1 VVGNVPGVEVP
12 LRHFM
17 PAKSSQQP
25 RDSAAA
31 IAIAIAI
38 THRSDLEGQGKSI
51 SCLSC
56 QDMGTNYPG

>member
-1 VVGNVPGVEVP
+1 MLAVEVP

-25 RDSAAA
+25 RDSAAD

-38 THRSDLEGQGKSI
+38 THRGDLEWQGESV
-51 SCLSC
+51 SCLSRRA
-56 QDMGTNYPG
+56 MGTDYPG

>member
-1 VVGNVPGVEVP
+1 MPPIEVP

-25 RDSAAA
+25 RHSAADID
-31 IAIAIAI
+31 IAIAIAV
-38 THRSDLEGQGKSI
+38 THRSDLEGQGKSV

-56 QDMGTNYPG
+56 

>member
-1 VVGNVPGVEVP
+1 
-12 LRHFM
+12 M

-25 RDSAAA
+25 RDSAAD

-38 THRSDLEGQGKSI
+38 THRSDLEGQGKSA

>member
-1 VVGNVPGVEVP
+1 MPAVEVP

-25 RDSAAA
+25 RDSAAAIA

>member
-1 VVGNVPGVEVP
+1 MPAVEVP

-25 RDSAAA
+25 RDSAAD

-38 THRSDLEGQGKSI
+38 THKGDLEGQG
-51 SCLSC
+51 
-56 QDMGTNYPG
+56 

>member
-1 VVGNVPGVEVP
+1 VVENVPGVEVP

-31 IAIAIAI
+31 IAIAI

-51 SCLSC
+51 SYLSC
-56 QDMGTNYPG
+56 QEMGTSYPG

>member
-1 VVGNVPGVEVP
+1 MPAVEVP

-25 RDSAAA
+25 RDSAADIA

-38 THRSDLEGQGKSI
+38 THRSDLEGQGKSA